1 MNEYAPIKAYSI
13 RSAAALLDC
22 KPTTLY
28 KMIKKGQIKCFR
40 IGQGTT
46 NQGLR
51 VTAAELERFMRA
63 SQGTPGGN
71 GRSEDE
77 EKTLLPS
84 SGDLALLKES
94 MASASE

>member
-1 MNEYAPIKAYSI
+1 MNQIAPIKAYSV
-13 RSAAALLDC
+13 RSAAGLLDC

-51 VTAAELERFMRA
+51 ITAAELERFMRE
-63 SQGTPGGN
+63 SQGTPEGN
-71 GRSEDE
+71 GRLDGAA
-77 EKTLLPS
+77 KTSLPS
-84 SGDLALLKES
+84 TGEMALLKAS

>member
-63 SQGTPGGN
+63 SQGTSAGTGHLDDVERT
-71 GRSEDE
+71 G
-77 EKTLLPS
+77 LPS
-84 SGDLALLKES
+84 SAVMALLKGN
-94 MASASE
+94 AGRV